1 MLLHAKG
8 KKFNFWGSKLLKF
21 LPILVLLSLLVFPV
35 YAQEQSQQQIKLT
48 SGGTINVGFLTVPAS
63 PNAGDQT
70 QLKINFINK
79 QTNAIQ
85 QHIDYRVS
93 VTKGQNQV
101 FGIPLTHT
109 AEGSVSVPYQFQDAG
124 DYQVTISVEGI
135 LFQPIPPETAV
146 FSVTIGGSQ
155 PPPTEKPKSGCLI
168 ATAAF
173 GSELAPQVQF
183 LREYRDNTIMTTVA
197 GSSFL
202 NAFNTVYY
210 SFSPTVADAERSNP
224 FLQESVKAGIVPL
237 LGILQMTKFST
248 IGNSN
253 LSVVMSGIIASSL
266 IGAVYLWPAG
276 LAVKSVR
283 DAKKPNPKI
292 VIGIISGVLFLTVI
306 SIVMGNLQFIMITT
320 SATVLTFVGFGAIYF
335 SWAIAK
341 IVRKA
346 NTFL

>member
-1 MLLHAKG
+1 MI
-8 KKFNFWGSKLLKF
+8 FDSKLKF
-21 LPILVLLSLLVFPV
+21 LLVILIPILILPAFGQQQP
-35 YAQEQSQQQIKLT
+35 QQIKLT
-48 SGGTINVGFLTVPAS
+48 SGGTINVGFSTEPAN
-63 PNAGDQT
+63 PNSGDQT
-70 QLKINFINK
+70 QLKISFINK

-85 QHIDYRVS
+85 PHIDYRVT
-93 VTKGQNQV
+93 VTKGQNQI

-124 DYQVTISVEGI
+124 DYQVTVSVEGI

-146 FSVTIGGSQ
+146 FSVTIIGSQ

-183 LREYRDNTIMTTVA
+183 LREYRDNTIMATVA

-210 SFSPTVADAERSNP
+210 SFSPTVADAERTHP
-224 FLQESVKAGIVPL
+224 FLQETVRAGIVPL
-237 LGILQMTKFST
+237 LGILQMAKLTT

-253 LSVVMSGIIASSL
+253 LSVVMSGIMASSL

-283 DAKKPNPKI
+283 ETKKPNPKI
-292 VIGIISGVLFLTVI
+292 VIGIISGVLLLTVI
-306 SIVMGNLQFIMITT
+306 SIVTDNLQFMMITT
-320 SATVLTFVGFGAIYF
+320 SATVVTFVGLGAIYS
-335 SWAIAK
+335 SWAITK
-341 IVRKA
+341 IVKKA

>member
-1 MLLHAKG
+1 
-8 KKFNFWGSKLLKF
+8 LKF
-21 LPILVLLSLLVFPV
+21 LPILVLLSLFVFPV
-35 YAQEQSQQQIKLT
+35 YAQQQSQQIKLT
-48 SGGTINVGFLTVPAS
+48 SGGTINVGFSTDPAN
-63 PNAGDQT
+63 PNPGGQT
-70 QLKINFINK
+70 QLKISFINK

-85 QHIDYRVS
+85 QHIDYRVT

-101 FGIPLTHT
+101 FGIPITHT
-109 AEGSVSVPYQFQDAG
+109 AEGSVSIPYQFQNSG
-124 DYQVTISVEGI
+124 DYQVTVSVEGI
-135 LFQPIPPETAV
+135 LFQPIPPETAE
-146 FSVTIGGSQ
+146 FSLTVGSAQLTQ
-155 PPPTEKPKSGCLI
+155 PTPTEKPKSGCLI

-210 SFSPTVADAERSNP
+210 SFSPTVADTERTNP
-224 FLQESVKAGIVPL
+224 LLQETVRAGIMPL
-237 LGILQMTKFST
+237 LGILQIAKFST
-248 IGNSN
+248 IGNDN
-253 LSVVMSGIIASSL
+253 LSVVMSGILASSL

-292 VIGIISGVLFLTVI
+292 VIAIISVILLLTLI

-320 SATVLTFVGFGAIYF
+320 SVTVLTFVGLGAIYS
-335 SWAIAK
+335 SWTIAK
-341 IVRKA
+341 ILRKV

>member
-1 MLLHAKG
+1 M
-8 KKFNFWGSKLLKF
+8 KF
-21 LPILVLLSLLVFPV
+21 LPILVLSSLVVFPV
-35 YAQEQSQQQIKLT
+35 YAQQSQQIKLT
-48 SGGTINVGFLTVPAS
+48 SGGTIKVGFSTDPA
-63 PNAGDQT
+63 NANPGDQT
-70 QLKINFINK
+70 QLKISFINK

-85 QHIDYRVS
+85 QHIDYRVT

-101 FGIPLTHT
+101 FGIPITHT
-109 AEGSVSVPYQFQDAG
+109 AAGVVSIPYQFQNAG
-124 DYQVTISVEGI
+124 DYQVTVSVEGI
-135 LFQPIPPETAV
+135 LFQPIPPETAI
-146 FSVTIGGSQ
+146 FSLTVGSAQ
-155 PPPTEKPKSGCLI
+155 PVQPKSGCLI

-183 LREYRDNTIMTTVA
+183 LREYRDNTIMATVA

-210 SFSPTVADAERSNP
+210 SFSPTVADTERTHP
-224 FLQESVKAGIVPL
+224 LLQETVRAGIMPL
-237 LGILQMTKFST
+237 LGILQIAKFLT
-248 IGNSN
+248 IGNDN
-253 LSVVMSGIIASSL
+253 LSVVMSGILASSL

-292 VIGIISGVLFLTVI
+292 VIAIISGVLLLTLI

-320 SATVLTFVGFGAIYF
+320 SATVMTFVGLGAIYS
-335 SWAIAK
+335 SWTIAK
-341 IVRKA
+341 ILRKV